1 MFDYE
6 PIRAAILRQ
15 AIRDYITALRERDYY
30 NMAQLERFFLSD
42 WGQLLS
48 YDHGEYIIENCKKI
62 ANK

>member
-15 AIRDYITALRERDYY
+15 AIRDYINALRERDYY